1 MVVVVVVGTSPL
13 VFFATFLDPDEEEEE
28 LEDEED
34 EDDEEESEGLGEG
47 AFRLTPATGAAWVGS
62 AGGSSSESESDEL
75 EDDELDEEE
84 DDEEAALATTG
95 FVAPIPGRVTGDS
108 SSELE
113 SELESDEDDEEDEG
127 DEEEGAGEGALAALG
142 AATAVLGAPIPGRL
156 TSSSS
161 SLLDSELLDA
171 IRSAMFPVGD
181 DILTGIIILLVRLG
195 ISLGTTLFSLYV
207 QKTRGEGGVD
217 FLVRVRVRVARSIGS
232 GIGA

>member
-1 MVVVVVVGTSPL
+1 MVVVVVVGASPL

-34 EDDEEESEGLGEG
+34 EEEEEESEGLGEG
-47 AFRLTPATGAAWVGS
+47 AFRLTPATGAAWVGL

-113 SELESDEDDEEDEG
+113 SELESDEEDDEEDEE
-127 DEEEGAGEGALAALG
+127 DEEEGAGEGALAVLG
-142 AATAVLGAPIPGRL
+142 AATAALGAPIPGRL

-161 SLLDSELLDA
+161 SLLDSELLDST
-171 IRSAMFPVGD
+171 RSAECPSERRKAYRNHPPPRQTRY
-181 DILTGIIILLVRLG
+181 LPRNH
-195 ISLGTTLFSLYV
+195 SLQPLRPKD
-207 QKTRGEGGVD
+207 QR
-217 FLVRVRVRVARSIGS
+217 
-232 GIGA
+232 